1 MTLLENEITQK
12 NVELAKKS
20 PELLNRHEHEVKLIP
35 TSAEAFQEYREVA
48 VPIEQSMLNAYG
60 EEFELRVRCTYSPEG
75 NVYTA
80 TLKDQGEIKDDYLD
94 RLEVETEI
102 TKEAYD
108 YYAQQD
114 RFPNLRQLRAPIA
127 DGLTIDFIEGESLPI
142 LELETKDP
150 IQREAILHSLGDSVK
165 NLSGDYDVSKNYLA
179 HKQANFEYTYSP
191 EQLET
196 FAKRIAKE
204 MVAHYVCG
212 KNTVVAGLTGM
223 SGSGKTTVTKFIH
236 EALTERFGEEFAP
249 LVISTDDYHFGKTH
263 LDSTYGAPWAE
274 WDDPRTYNTAELARD
289 LEGLKQGASLIRR
302 HFSFETE
309 EPIFDDETTG
319 SPFVII
325 EGLYAGSKD
334 LAEVRDLHFELPTG
348 IATGIGRDIRRLIV
362 ENRANRAFPTP
373 ESRLRYQIETALP
386 LYLAQERPSRNS
398 FSESVRPLAERAIM
412 LSNV

>member
-20 PELLNRHEHEVKLIP
+20 PELLNRHEHEVKLVP
-35 TSAEAFQEYREVA
+35 TSAETFQEYREVA
-48 VPIEQSMLNAYG
+48 VPIEQSMLNAY
-60 EEFELRVRCTYSPEG
+60 
-75 NVYTA
+75 
-80 TLKDQGEIKDDYLD
+80 
-94 RLEVETEI
+94 
-102 TKEAYD
+102 
-108 YYAQQD
+108 
-114 RFPNLRQLRAPIA
+114 
-127 DGLTIDFIEGESLPI
+127 
-142 LELETKDP
+142 
-150 IQREAILHSLGDSVK
+150 
-165 NLSGDYDVSKNYLA
+165 
-179 HKQANFEYTYSP
+179 
-191 EQLET
+191 
-196 FAKRIAKE
+196 
-204 MVAHYVCG
+204 
-212 KNTVVAGLTGM
+212 
-223 SGSGKTTVTKFIH
+223 
-236 EALTERFGEEFAP
+236 GEEFAP

-263 LDSTYGAPWAE
+263 LDSTHGAPWTE

-309 EPIFDDETTG
+309 EPVFDDETVG
-319 SPFVII
+319 SPFVLI

-398 FSESVRPLAERAIM
+398 FSESLRPLAERAVM
-412 LSNV
+412 LSNL